1 MAKEPAAEDLKYAQ
15 VTETQVELWLASPVT
30 KTFLQCLEWKRLDS
44 VESAGTGK
52 LIDSSSA
59 DLTHALLHRALGQQ
73 DAYTEARR
81 CETMLDF
88 YEMIFHPP
96 PPDEEEETEDE

>member
-1 MAKEPAAEDLKYAQ
+1 MPKEVEHAQ
-15 VTETQVELWLASPVT
+15 VTEAQLEIWLAGAVT
-30 KTFLQCLEWKRLDS
+30 KTFLRCLEWKRLDT
-44 VESAGTGK
+44 VDAAGTGK

-73 DAYTEARR
+73 DAYTEAQR
-81 CETMLDF
+81 CEQMLDF

-96 PPDEEEETEDE
+96 PPEEEETEDE